1 LGMRGIYVGGAL
13 VIVLVAVYAIT
24 SYVPIQTLPS
34 YTIEDPTIIGG
45 VASIT
50 YPPNYEELAQY
61 VLGLIN
67 QDRSSLGFQAVSM
80 SVVPSGQQHAN
91 SMLFFGYFSHWDT
104 QGLKPYMRYSLLNG
118 TGAVF
123 ENVAWQAQSPS
134 RYASL
139 NDLKSALVEMNVQMM
154 YDDSS
159 FNWEHRSNILDPNHG
174 SVSLGISYDE
184 HNIYLVEDFENTFV
198 NLTGPLGLSDDV
210 LRIEGTTLST
220 LYLTVAAVY
229 MDATPANISVSALRQ
244 DPQYT
249 ASYDLGTEI
258 GIVLPPS
265 DYGITGPPGTL
276 SANAL
281 TWQTGPGLVNLTL
294 PMEPFIASF
303 GKGVYTVYLLR
314 SDGEAILSYTFF
326 V

>member
-1 LGMRGIYVGGAL
+1 MLL
-13 VIVLVAVYAIT
+13 VFVAASCYMPPSSSI
-24 SYVPIQTLPS
+24 SYVVG
-34 YTIEDPTIIGG
+34 DPEISGNST
-45 VASIT
+45 SIT
-50 YPPNYEELAQY
+50 YPPGYQGLAQY
-61 VLGLIN
+61 VLVLIN
-67 QDRSSLGFQAVSM
+67 QDRSSLGVQAVNL

-123 ENVAWQAQSPS
+123 ENVAWQTQSPS

-139 NDLKSALVEMNVQMM
+139 DDLKSALVEMNVQMM

-184 HNIYLVEDFENTFV
+184 HNMYLVEDFENTFI
-198 NLTGPLGLSDDV
+198 NLTSPLGLSDGV
-210 LRIEGTTLST
+210 LQIEGTTPST
-220 LYLTVAAVY
+220 LDLTVAAVY

-244 DPQYT
+244 DAQYT
-249 ASYDLGTEI
+249 ASYDLGKEI

-303 GKGVYTVYLLR
+303 GRGVYTVYLLR